1 MKKKKNEK
9 KKKKTVRPGGTK
21 WSGRCAEVAT
31 TGGLTVRYHAWFAQ
45 KTQSKELKPL
55 NPKATKKFSGILNR
69 YFINEN
75 QVVVY

>member
-1 MKKKKNEK
+1 MDFSPRREKMKWPLW
-9 KKKKTVRPGGTK
+9 RG
-21 WSGRCAEVAT
+21 GRCREVAT

-55 NPKATKKFSGILNR
+55 NPKATKKFSGILNC
-69 YFINEN
+69 YIINEN